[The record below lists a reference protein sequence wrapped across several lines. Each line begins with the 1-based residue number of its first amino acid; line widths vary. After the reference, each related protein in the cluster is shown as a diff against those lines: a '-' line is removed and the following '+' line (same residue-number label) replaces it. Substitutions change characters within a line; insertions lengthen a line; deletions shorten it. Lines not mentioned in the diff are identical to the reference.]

1 MAYVLTK
8 SPPPSAAINEKL
20 SSMLERANVFCYGY
34 DDALNYTLTNANI
47 FLQDGTTAKF
57 ISNGGGLTYQQ
68 GDWESVTIENDVL
81 LELSFNNRIYT
92 GEIPLYEELANEY
105 PNGLDP
111 NKPDP
116 FKNNSTTNRLLVIL
130 EEDNVDFSVTID
142 TGTGSYL
149 VRTLHGMDGGKVIT
163 ILKQQATGVVDLE
176 NGDLDEIRR
185 TYSLGTYL
193 MVPTGTTVYPDE
205 TGSAYEY
212 VKTGNN
218 RYELYPIGYPY
229 LKGKVLY
236 ETVRWNENGTFD
248 YLTDEND
255 YMVGPNYNS
264 YDITGYIDV
273 GSNED
278 ELTWSMTVNDFNM
291 ERRYTMESK
300 TLLTSRDNGNTWNV
314 ATQQSSYDEFGS
326 NYDPYVTTYFP
337 RNKTRDVYL
346 TLFNKEEGM
355 AVNPGDYSFSNI
367 EVVDLTT
374 FGSLKTK
381 IEDKN
386 ILYIGG
392 TPVEFSLSSVAKENL
407 FYFSN
412 DGKAYTYDTAT
423 DDLKY
428 EGLWVGESIVPGPG
442 NPIEANYGVS
452 YRQFN
457 KIKLLDEDSA
467 VRVSYQALSGSGY
480 VDPMSSTD
488 AEFNS
493 TTDYI
498 HYVFERIDPNFPHS
512 YVRNMW
518 VNGASVSMKWVV
530 FVKQPNG
537 NDYKSIYL
545 GTDGNAYEITGI
557 EQNGTAYTDPDVYNG
572 LYLPGDVILGKKLTT
587 YTFTDK
593 DVNDVELPFSHNGKG
608 EQRRV
613 KFGTLN
619 AGDFESLEAIT
630 ALGNAIG
637 WPGEYTTIASDTPE
651 EPVDPNPN
659 PDPVDPD
666 PVDPDPEEPIEEK
679 LVEFTEIKTNLLNT
693 EFKRVTAIVNKERVV
708 DNTDVE
714 GQLET
719 LTGVNLVALKCRK
732 LPTGDFNKF
741 DWTKETSVAFDEF
754 ITKEVFLY
762 TYLLE
767 IVIVNSGRGIAKR
780 LIVESS
786 LKPEDFKAA
795 ITNEKDCVTKYMYL
809 EEYLAGENI
818 AKIIKPKL
826 TFRVNS
832 SSVTLQENV
841 KTIELNPKV
850 KGKIVPKDAEEVLTQ
865 LQEVLTNTATD
876 VAMIKRSDFVQ
887 FADVIDEDLNRIRIS

>member
-8 SPPPSAAINEKL
+8 SPPLAAVSIEKL
-20 SSMLERANVFCYGY
+20 MAMLERYDPFCYGY
-34 DDALNYTLTNANI
+34 NDALNYTLTNANI
-47 FLQDGTTAKF
+47 FLKDGTTAKF
-57 ISNGGGLTYQQ
+57 NSNGSGLTFQQ
-68 GDWESVTIENDVL
+68 GDWEPIKIENDVL
-81 LELSFNNRIYT
+81 LELSFSNRTYT
-92 GEIPLYEELANEY
+92 GEIPLYEELTNEY

-130 EEDNVDFSVTID
+130 EEDNVDFSVAID

-149 VRTLHGMDGGKVIT
+149 VQTLHGMDGGKVIT

-193 MVPTGTTVYPDE
+193 MVPTGTTVYPDAV
-205 TGSAYEY
+205 GSTYEY
-212 VKTGNN
+212 VKTDNN

-236 ETVRWNENGTFD
+236 KNVRWNENGTFD
-248 YLTDEND
+248 YVTDEND

-264 YDITGYIDV
+264 YDLAGYIDV
-273 GSNED
+273 GSNDD
-278 ELTWSMTVNDFNM
+278 ELTWSMTVDDFNM
-291 ERRYTMESK
+291 ERRYTMELK
-300 TLLTSRDNGNTWNV
+300 TLLTSKDNGNTWNV
-314 ATQQSSYDEFGS
+314 TTQQSSYDEFGS

-337 RNKTRDVYL
+337 KNKTRDVYL
-346 TLFNKEEGM
+346 TLFNKEADM
-355 AVNPGDYSFSNI
+355 PVNPGDYSFSNI

-374 FGSLKTK
+374 FGGLKTK
-381 IEDKN
+381 IEDKK
-386 ILYIGG
+386 ILYVGG
-392 TPVEFSLSSVAKENL
+392 TPVDFSLSSVAKENL
-407 FYFSN
+407 VYFSN
-412 DGKAYTYDTAT
+412 DGKAYSYDSST

-442 NPIEANYGVS
+442 NPIEANYGIS
-452 YRQFN
+452 DRRFN
-457 KIKLLDEDSA
+457 KLKLLQD
-467 VRVSYQALSGSGY
+467 VSTVKANYQALSGSGY
-480 VDPMSSTD
+480 VDPIASTD
-488 AEFNS
+488 AEINS
-493 TTDYI
+493 TIDYI
-498 HYVFERIDPNFPHS
+498 HYVHERIDPNFPS
-512 YVRNMW
+512 GYVREMK
-518 VNGASVSMKWVV
+518 VNSVTVPMKWVV
-530 FVKQPNG
+530 FVKQPDG
-537 NDYKSIYL
+537 NNYKSIYL
-545 GTDGNAYEITGI
+545 GSDGNAYEITGI
-557 EQNGTAYTDPDVYNG
+557 EQDGTAYTDPGVYIG

-593 DVNDVELPFSHNGKG
+593 DANDVELPFSHNGKG

-619 AGDFESLEAIT
+619 AGDFDSFEAIT
-630 ALGNAIG
+630 ALDNAIG
-637 WPGEYTTIASDTPE
+637 WPGEYTTITSDTPE
-651 EPVDPNPN
+651 EPVDPNP
-659 PDPVDPD
+659 
-666 PVDPDPEEPIEEK
+666 DPDPEEPVEEK
-679 LVEFTEIKTNLLNT
+679 PVEFTEIKTNLLNT

-708 DNTDVE
+708 DNTDIE

-719 LTGVNLVALKCRK
+719 LTGINLVALKCRK

-741 DWTKETSVAFDEF
+741 DWTKETSVAFEEF
-754 ITKEVFLY
+754 IAKEVFLY
-762 TYLLE
+762 TYLL
-767 IVIVNSGRGIAKR
+767 VLVVVNSGRGTAKR

-809 EEYLAGENI
+809 EEYLTGENI

-826 TFRVNS
+826 TFRANP
-832 SSVTLQENV
+832 SSVTFQENV

-850 KGKIVPKDAEEVLTQ
+850 RGKIVPNDAEEVVAQ
-865 LQEVLTNTATD
+865 LQEALTNTASD

>member
-8 SPPPSAAINEKL
+8 DPPSAARINEKL
-20 SSMLERANVFCYGY
+20 NSMLERANPFCYGY
-34 DDALNYTLTNANI
+34 NDTLNYTLTNANI
-47 FLQDGTTAKF
+47 FLRDGTTAKF
-57 ISNGGGLTYQQ
+57 ISNGGGITYQQ
-68 GDWESVTIENDVL
+68 GDWEPIKIENDVL
-81 LELSFNNRIYT
+81 LELSFNNRTYT
-92 GEIPLYEELANEY
+92 GEISLYEELTNEY

-116 FKNNSTTNRLLVIL
+116 FKNNSATNRLLVIL
-130 EEDNVDFSVTID
+130 EEDNVDFSVAID
-142 TGTGSYL
+142 TGVGSYI
-149 VRTLHGMDGGKVIT
+149 VRALHGMDGGKVIT

-185 TYSLGTYL
+185 NYSLGTYL

-205 TGSAYEY
+205 VGSKYEY

-229 LKGKVLY
+229 LKGKVIY
-236 ETVRWNENGTFD
+236 ETVRWNENSTFD
-248 YLTDEND
+248 YVTDEND

-264 YDITGYIDV
+264 YDLAGYIDA

-291 ERRYTMESK
+291 ERRYTMDAK

-314 ATQQSSYDEFGS
+314 TTQQSSYEEFG
-326 NYDPYVTTYFP
+326 NDYDPYVTTYFP

-346 TLFNKEEGM
+346 TLFNKEANM
-355 AVNPGDYSFSNI
+355 PVNHGDYKFSNI
-367 EVVDLTT
+367 EVVDLTA
-374 FGSLKTK
+374 FGGLKTK
-381 IEDKN
+381 IEDKK
-386 ILYIGG
+386 IIYVGG
-392 TPVEFSLSSVAKENL
+392 TPVDFSLSSVAKENL
-407 FYFSN
+407 VYFSN
-412 DGKAYTYDTAT
+412 DGKVYTYDSST
-423 DDLKY
+423 DGLKY
-428 EGLWVGESIVPGPG
+428 EGLWVGETIVPGPG
-442 NPIEANYGVS
+442 NPIEANYGIS
-452 YRQFN
+452 DRRLS
-457 KIKLLDEDSA
+457 KIKILQEDSTVKA
-467 VRVSYQALSGSGY
+467 NYQALSDTGY
-480 VDPMSSTD
+480 VDPMASTD
-488 AEFNS
+488 TEFTS
-493 TTDYI
+493 TDDYI
-498 HYVFERIDPNFPHS
+498 HYVHERIDPNFPS
-512 YVRNMW
+512 GYVREMK
-518 VNGASVSMKWVV
+518 VNGVTVSMKWVV
-530 FVKQPNG
+530 FVKQPDG
-537 NDYKSIYL
+537 NSYKSIYL
-545 GTDGNAYEITGI
+545 GSDGNVYEVTGI
-557 EQNGTAYTDPDVYNG
+557 EQDGTAYTDPSVYNG

-619 AGDFESLEAIT
+619 AGDFDSFEEIT
-630 ALGNAIG
+630 ALDNAIG
-637 WPGEYTTIASDTPE
+637 WPGEYTTITSDTPE
-651 EPVDPNPN
+651 EPVDPNP
-659 PDPVDPD
+659 DPD

-679 LVEFTEIKTNLLNT
+679 PVEFTELKTNLLNT

-708 DNTDVE
+708 DNTDIE

-741 DWTKETSVAFDEF
+741 DWTKETSVAFEEF
-754 ITKEVFLY
+754 IAKEVFLY

-767 IVIVNSGRGIAKR
+767 LVVVNSGRGIAKR

-826 TFRVNS
+826 TFRANS

-850 KGKIVPKDAEEVLTQ
+850 KGKIVPNDAEEVVTQ
-865 LQEVLTNTATD
+865 LQEVLTSTATD